1 MHTAVLIFAA
11 LALALLIIS
20 ADILKDRP
28 ECKPEK
34 LKKEASSK

>member
-1 MHTAVLIFAA
+1 MHTAILIFSA

-20 ADILKDRP
+20 ADVLKDRP

-34 LKKEASSK
+34 PKEEASSK

>member
-1 MHTAVLIFAA
+1 MHTAILIATA

-34 LKKEASSK
+34 TEDVKK